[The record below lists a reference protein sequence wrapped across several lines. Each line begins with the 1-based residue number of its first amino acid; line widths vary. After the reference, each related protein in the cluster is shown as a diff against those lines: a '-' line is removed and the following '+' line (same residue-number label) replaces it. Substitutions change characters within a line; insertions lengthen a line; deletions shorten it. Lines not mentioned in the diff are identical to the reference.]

1 MYICI
6 VVLMPVMEFNPS
18 WIEDIEMLCIVGP
31 TASGKTRFAV
41 WCAHE
46 IERLKGVKA
55 QIISADSRQVY
66 KDMTLGTGKDLSEY
80 GSVPYHLIDIAEAGE
95 KYNLFQFKRDFQRA
109 YSQTIAAGDFPILCG
124 GSGLYVE
131 AVLKDYDLKAVAPDA
146 SLRAELEKKS
156 MEELVQM
163 LTDLKAAKGTVPHN
177 VTDFDTKKRVIRAIE
192 IERAGFGNESE
203 GIGPGKEL
211 RIKVLGLNP
220 PRDARNARIDRRLE
234 ERLQSGMVEEVK
246 ALLDK
251 GIAPDDLIYYGLEY
265 KFITKYLQGEFSY
278 EYMKEHLAIA
288 IHQFAKR
295 QMTWLRGMER
305 RGIPIEWIEQTH
317 REEKKN

>member
-1 MYICI
+1 MRAALYICI

-109 YSQTIAAGDFPILCG
+109 YSQIIAAGDFPILCG

-203 GIGPGKEL
+203 
-211 RIKVLGLNP
+211 IK
-220 PRDARNARIDRRLE
+220 
-234 ERLQSGMVEEVK
+234 K
-246 ALLDK
+246 ALVKFFDEHKNSAIYISDFLK
-251 GIAPDDLIYYGLEY
+251 GIADGIERQGNPNQVSLFDDAESSKG
-265 KFITKYLQGEFSY
+265 
-278 EYMKEHLAIA
+278 
-288 IHQFAKR
+288 
-295 QMTWLRGMER
+295 
-305 RGIPIEWIEQTH
+305 
-317 REEKKN
+317 N